1 MTSSKLDFKLPAF
14 AATAPKVY
22 LNPLSDRVEMF
33 KDLKGKSGVYCW
45 INKIN
50 GKFYIG
56 SAVDLNNRI
65 NDYFQ
70 KYYQIAKSSL
80 PIIRAIWKYGF
91 KNFALVIL
99 EFKDK
104 DALLS
109 REDYYFQTLNPEYN
123 ILKIAGN
130 SLGYKHSPESIK
142 KISDS

>member
-1 MTSSKLDFKLPAF
+1 MAG
-14 AATAPKVY
+14 
-22 LNPLSDRVEMF
+22 N
-33 KDLKGKSGVYCW
+33 C
-45 INKIN
+45 
-50 GKFYIG
+50 
-56 SAVDLNNRI
+56 
-65 NDYFQ
+65 
-70 KYYQIAKSSL
+70 
-80 PIIRAIWKYGF
+80 
-91 KNFALVIL
+91 FALVIL